1 MKLNV
6 EGLTAVVFGGS
17 RGIGAQIVKQL
28 SAEGAKVHFCGRN
41 IESVEFLLSKLKD
54 EDLAGNITGA
64 VVDINDGDN
73 INSWLASIGNIN
85 IAISCVSALSPDW
98 ATSLKT
104 DIRGTINVTEAV
116 MPYLL
121 KAENASFTWIGS
133 KASSFVTPGFESYGA
148 SKAAMVHY
156 IKTTAA
162 KYTSEGVRVNIV
174 SPGDTFVEE
183 GFWDQIKKEAPEVY
197 ESTVSSNPLKR
208 LATPEEIASV
218 AVFIASPKASF
229 VSGAN
234 WHVDGGATAHI
245 TL

>member
-1 MKLNV
+1 VN
-6 EGLTAVVFGGS
+6 
-17 RGIGAQIVKQL
+17 
-28 SAEGAKVHFCGRN
+28 N
-41 IESVEFLLSKLKD
+41 
-54 EDLAGNITGA
+54 
-64 VVDINDGDN
+64 
-73 INSWLASIGNIN
+73 WLASIGNIN

-162 KYTSEGVRVNIV
+162 KYTSDGVRINIV
-174 SPGDTFVEE
+174 SPGDTFVED
-183 GFWDQIKKEAPEVY
+183 GFWGQIKKDAPEIY

-208 LATPEEIASV
+208 LATPEEVASV